1 MPGCMLLLLMIWHQ
15 EKELLSMFSEILKE
29 YDYNT
34 VQLMLEEDT
43 ILIML
48 GERREHLSWN
58 GYS

>member
-1 MPGCMLLLLMIWHQ
+1 MLLLLMIWHQ